1 MSGLEI
7 LISGAGVAGP
17 VLAHFLVQAGTKVT
31 IVERASSLR
40 MGGQNVDIRGL
51 GRTVLA
57 KMGTHDTVQE
67 KMTAEAGVAF
77 VDKFNRHMAE
87 FPVDKSRQGKSITAE
102 IEIMRGDLAVIL
114 YDATKNEVEYQFDDS
129 IEGLDEANE
138 KVNVKFQS
146 GRRHE
151 FDMVIAADGLGS
163 STRKLV
169 FGDVPIASLNAWVSW
184 FSVPRQ
190 DHDTAWG
197 TWYNAPG
204 RRMILLRPNTNDA
217 TEHVTRASMWICEP
231 SEKLRNYS
239 KLSKEEQKIMTH
251 EIFHDAGG
259 EATRCLEGMDK
270 DDEFTMQEIA
280 QVKMDAWSKGRVALL
295 GDAAFC
301 PSPISGMGTTLAI
314 VGAYILAGEIA
325 KAPCDPKQAFGS
337 YEKFMRPFVTKG
349 QELPPGA
356 PKWANPSSAF
366 GITMLHSFLGFVSW
380 SGISR
385 FVESFVGPPVDAIT
399 LPDYDFSEGKIA

>member
-7 LISGAGVAGP
+7 LITGAGVAGP
-17 VLAHFLVQAGTKVT
+17 VLAHFLVEAGAKVT

-51 GRTVLA
+51 GRKILA
-57 KMGTHDTVQE
+57 MMGTHDTVQE
-67 KMTAEAGVAF
+67 KMTAEAGIAF
-77 VDKFNRHMAE
+77 VDSSNRRMAE
-87 FPVDKSRQGKSITAE
+87 FPVDKSGRGKSITAE

-114 YDATKNEVEYQFDDS
+114 YDATKEDVEYQFGDS
-129 IEGLDEANE
+129 IEGLNEAND
-138 KVNVKFQS
+138 KVNVEFQS
-146 GRRHE
+146 GRIEE

-169 FGDVPIASLNAWVSW
+169 FGNDPISSLDAWVSW
-184 FSVPRQ
+184 FSIPRQ
-190 DHDTAWG
+190 DHDTSWG

-204 RRMILLRPNTNDA
+204 RRMILLRPNTNEA
-217 TEHVTRASMWICEP
+217 TENVTRASMWICEP

-239 KLSKEEQKIMTH
+239 KLSKQEQKVMAH

-259 EATRCLEGMDK
+259 EATRCLEGMDN
-270 DDEFTMQEIA
+270 DDDFTMQEIA
-280 QVKMDAWSKGRVALL
+280 QVKMDTWSKGRVALL

-325 KAPCDPKQAFGS
+325 KAPHDPKQAFGS
-337 YEKFMRPFVTKG
+337 YEDIMRPFVTKG
-349 QELPPGA
+349 QKLPPGA
-356 PKWANPSSAF
+356 PKWANPASAL
-366 GITMLHSFLGFVSW
+366 GVRMLHSFLGFIAW

-385 FVESFVGPPVDAIT
+385 MAESFVGPPVDTIT
-399 LPDYDFSEGKIA
+399 LPDYES

>member
-1 MSGLEI
+1 MSGLKI

-17 VLAHFLVQAGTKVT
+17 VLAHFLAQAGAKVT

-51 GRTVLA
+51 GRKVLA
-57 KMGTHDTVQE
+57 KMGTHDTIQE

-77 VDKFNRHMAE
+77 VDGSNRHMAE
-87 FPVDKSRQGKSITAE
+87 FPVDKSGRGKSITAE

-114 YDATKNEVEYQFDDS
+114 YDATKKDVEYQFDDS
-129 IEGLDEANE
+129 IEGLDETND
-138 KVNVKFQS
+138 KVNVTFRS
-146 GRRHE
+146 GRTNE
-151 FDMVIAADGLGS
+151 YDMVIAADGLGS

-169 FGDVPIASLNAWVSW
+169 FENDPISSLNAWVSW
-184 FSVPRQ
+184 FSIPSQ
-190 DHDTAWG
+190 DHDTDWG

-217 TEHVTRASMWICEP
+217 TEKVTRASMWICEP

-239 KLSKEEQKIMTH
+239 KLSKQEQKIMVH

-259 EATRCLEGMDK
+259 EATRCLEGMDS
-270 DDEFTMQEIA
+270 DNDFTMQEIA
-280 QVKMDAWSKGRVALL
+280 QVKMDTWSKGRVALL

-325 KAPCDPKQAFGS
+325 KTPHDPEQAFSS
-337 YEKFMRPFVTKG
+337 YEKLMRPFVTKG
-349 QELPPGA
+349 QKLLPGA
-356 PKWANPSSAF
+356 PQWVNPGSAF
-366 GITMLHSFLGFVSW
+366 GIKILHSFLGFVS
-380 SGISR
+380 
-385 FVESFVGPPVDAIT
+385 
-399 LPDYDFSEGKIA
+399 

>member
-1 MSGLEI
+1 MSGLKI

-17 VLAHFLVQAGTKVT
+17 VLAHFLAQAGAKVT

-51 GRTVLA
+51 GRKVLS
-57 KMGTHDTVQE
+57 KMGTHDTIQE

-77 VDKFNRHMAE
+77 VDSSNRHMAE
-87 FPVDKSRQGKSITAE
+87 FPVDKSGREKSITAE

-114 YDATKNEVEYQFDDS
+114 YDATKKDVEYQFDDS
-129 IEGLDEANE
+129 IEGLDETND
-138 KVNVKFQS
+138 KVSVKFQNC
-146 GRRHE
+146 GTQE

-169 FGDVPIASLNAWVSW
+169 FGNDPISSLNAWVSW
-184 FSVPRQ
+184 FSIPRQ

-217 TEHVTRASMWICEP
+217 TENVTRASMWICEP

-239 KLSKEEQKIMTH
+239 KLTKQQQKIMAH

-259 EATRCLEGMDK
+259 EATRCLQGMDN
-270 DDEFTMQEIA
+270 DDDFTMQEIA
-280 QVKMDAWSKGRVALL
+280 QVKMDTWSKGRVALL

-314 VGAYILAGEIA
+314 VGAYILAGEIV
-325 KAPCDPKQAFGS
+325 KAPHDPKQAFGS
-337 YEKFMRPFVTKG
+337 YEKIMRPFVTKG
-349 QELPPGA
+349 QKLPPGA
-356 PKWANPSSAF
+356 PKWANPGSAF
-366 GITMLHSFLGFVSW
+366 GVRMLHSFLGFVSW
-380 SGISR
+380 SGISK
-385 FVESFVGPPVDAIT
+385 VAESFVGPPVDAIT
-399 LPDYDFSEGKIA
+399 LPEYDFAKGQMA